1 MSTELK
7 DLRAALKNCIKT
19 ELEKLPETLESL
31 EPKDR
36 LDILVKML
44 PYAMPKNE
52 SISATYGEPE
62 DWSTI

>member
-7 DLRAALKNCIKT
+7 DLRAALKSCIHT
-19 ELEKLPETLESL
+19 ELEKLPKTLESL

-36 LDILVKML
+36 LDILVKIL

-52 SISATYGEPE
+52 SISATFDEP
-62 DWSTI
+62 DNWYSI